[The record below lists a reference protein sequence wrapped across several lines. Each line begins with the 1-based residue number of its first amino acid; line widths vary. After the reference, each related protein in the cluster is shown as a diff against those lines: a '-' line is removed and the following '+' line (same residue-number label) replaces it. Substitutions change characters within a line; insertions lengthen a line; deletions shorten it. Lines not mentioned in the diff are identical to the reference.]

1 MLALSLPF
9 KAKFVQST
17 YYCLH
22 FHLLF
27 IWKAT
32 VIWNLEII
40 LLIPIKLFFRVTSD
54 CHVAN
59 STWPYLSLV
68 LISTEPPSLTFL
80 LFWFSWHH
88 FLLLF
93 HTLVLLCFIL
103 WSDRRRL
110 CLQPFALLV
119 YLWHFLGGLPSNTLI
134 QLPRRTLSPT
144 SVLNAF
150 NSNFSPHWW

>member
-40 LLIPIKLFFRVTSD
+40 LLIPIKLFFRVASD

-59 STWPYLSLV
+59 SIWPYLSLV

-93 HTLVLLCFIL
+93 HTFSYSALFFDQTEGGSVFSLLLSWSTYDISWVVFHQIHCFSFHIGP
-103 WSDRRRL
+103 SVPNL
-110 CLQPFALLV
+110 C
-119 YLWHFLGGLPSNTLI
+119 
-134 QLPRRTLSPT
+134 
-144 SVLNAF
+144 
-150 NSNFSPHWW
+150 